1 MLDFCCR
8 FAKVGQQAKDV
19 SHMLSDNCIVDN
31 SAFGCQVFFVNL
43 TKTPMPVL
51 DRPSAGATAEPV
63 RARRPRGLVMEIV
76 DSLGDNIR
84 SGRIHP
90 GEKLP
95 TEAEIMVRFD
105 VSRTVVREALSKL
118 QASGLVETR
127 HGIGTFV
134 SPRDMSGNF
143 KISAQDFATVAD
155 VIAVLE
161 LRISLE
167 TEAAGLAAQR
177 RTDANLDAMQAALR
191 AFQSSI
197 EMDSD
202 AVPSDFQ
209 FHMEV
214 ARATGNQH
222 FADLMTYLGAMII
235 PRTRV
240 NTPQHAPEGRLNY
253 LQRVNSEHE
262 SIYVAI
268 RNRDADAARAAMRT
282 HLSNSR
288 ERLRRQTLVTEGS
301 QPSV

>member
-1 MLDFCCR
+1 MPIAPTSGPDP
-8 FAKVGQQAKDV
+8 AA
-19 SHMLSDNCIVDN
+19 
-31 SAFGCQVFFVNL
+31 A
-43 TKTPMPVL
+43 TTP
-51 DRPSAGATAEPV
+51 R
-63 RARRPRGLVMEIV
+63 RRPRGLVLEIV
-76 DSLGDNIR
+76 SSLEDEIR
-84 SGRIHP
+84 GGRLP
-90 GEKLP
+90 VGSKLP
-95 TEAEIMVRFD
+95 TEAEIMARFD
-105 VSRTVVREALSKL
+105 VSRTVVREALSRL
-118 QASGLVETR
+118 QASSLVQTR

-134 SPRDMSGNF
+134 SQREEANGNF
-143 KISAQDFATVAD
+143 KIARQDLATVAD

-177 RTDANLDAMQAALR
+177 RSDAHLAAMQAALD

-197 EMDSD
+197 QQDSD
-202 AVPSDFQ
+202 AVPPDFQ

-240 NTPQHAPEGRLNY
+240 NTPQNAPEGRLVY

-262 SIYVAI
+262 NIFAAI
-268 RNRDADAARAAMRT
+268 RNRDSDSARAAMRT

-288 ERLRRQTLVTEGS
+288 ERLRRTQTPE
-301 QPSV
+301 QPAATPAT